1 MRQRNKADIAVN
13 ELQEFSQF
21 ELLLLPMG
29 KERSYL
35 SRNETRSEDDE
46 PRRDWG
52 KGVMV
57 LCTHFVRP
65 ARYGQSSRTF
75 RRQTAFVGRALCY
88 VPSRHSLS
96 SRQDS
101 PTQRAPSSML
111 ASEGF
116 DELTLFRSYEAK
128 SDPSQEDELA
138 LGIPDKYALRLSRAR
153 LSGRYILWLSGC
165 RTRACVPV
173 PHPPPRERSP
183 NRKELPA
190 PHLKTSPLL
199 REALH

>member
-1 MRQRNKADIAVN
+1 MI
-13 ELQEFSQF
+13 
-21 ELLLLPMG
+21 
-29 KERSYL
+29 
-35 SRNETRSEDDE
+35 E

-138 LGIPDKYALRLSRAR
+138 LGIPDKYALRLSRAPAVR
-153 LSGRYILWLSGC
+153 TLYPLAFRMLHSSVRTCPSSSTKRTVSEPQGVARTASKDKSSPTGGSAHGR
-165 RTRACVPV
+165 
-173 PHPPPRERSP
+173 
-183 NRKELPA
+183 
-190 PHLKTSPLL
+190 
-199 REALH
+199 